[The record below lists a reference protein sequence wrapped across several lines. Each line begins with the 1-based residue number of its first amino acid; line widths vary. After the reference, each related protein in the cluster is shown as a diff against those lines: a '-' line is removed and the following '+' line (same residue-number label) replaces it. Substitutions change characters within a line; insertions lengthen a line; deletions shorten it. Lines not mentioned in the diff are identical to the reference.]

1 MMGLD
6 AKWNESIKENV
17 DCKMSL
23 KFQTS
28 GVRSRELQVEEVLE
42 EADDLDFGH

>member
-1 MMGLD
+1 MGLD
-6 AKWNESIKENV
+6 AKGNEIMKENA

-28 GVRSRELQVEEVLE
+28 RVRSREPEVEEVLE
-42 EADDLDFGH
+42 EADDLDFRH